1 MSFTIAFCHDP
12 ALSSFMT
19 YNWICKINNT
29 TRATRRRGTGYPSGA
44 PDFTTCFSGVRV
56 ARSLVFCVILCR
68 SLFVLLCL
76 FTWPLYCLFVFD
88 LRLLITPLMS
98 SSFSQHQK
106 VVYWGR
112 LHQYL
117 VVGLMLRVL
126 SNVLTIHCI
135 VHSISF
141 VLVWLSILPY
151 YPKRQL
157 CLYKVNQRLLWNS
170 RNGNDKGLLI
180 HFSHATTFI
189 ELLTIFKN

>member
-29 TRATRRRGTGYPSGA
+29 TRATRRRGTGYTSGA

-88 LRLLITPLMS
+88 LRLLITAFDVFKFFATTES
-98 SSFSQHQK
+98 
-106 VVYWGR
+106 
-112 LHQYL
+112 
-117 VVGLMLRVL
+117 
-126 SNVLTIHCI
+126 
-135 VHSISF
+135 
-141 VLVWLSILPY
+141 SILGQVTPIFGSGFNVTGAKQCFNYTLYCAKNHRIPLY
-151 YPKRQL
+151 YTVFPLSWYGCQF
-157 CLYKVNQRLLWNS
+157 CLITQKDNYVSTKLIKGYCEILEMAMIKVY
-170 RNGNDKGLLI
+170 
-180 HFSHATTFI
+180 
-189 ELLTIFKN
+189 